1 MKRFAITGYGKAK
14 EVLVEIKADPR
25 PVDATHVRVELLAFA
40 INPYD
45 IALRQGAMRDFRTLK
60 FPYVLGNDGAGIV
73 TEVGSEVSHA
83 KVGDE
88 VIVHAVGGTYGEEVV
103 VPGKKVVKKPATMSW
118 DVAAGAVTPWLTAY
132 NLVTHLLGDKIGE
145 TVMVQGASGAVG
157 SLLVQYLKKQG
168 KTVLASASK
177 RNEELV
183 RSLGVDRFVAYD
195 ETDAGKAFADQADT
209 VIDATKGGSA
219 GKAGMQI
226 MRTDGTFVTLND
238 LPSEQKKVGNYLSF
252 GPSKT
257 YSDLEALTAFTK
269 MANQLQLKIAEV
281 LPFTLASV
289 ISAHEKL
296 EGHPMAGK
304 IIIKKVDYDGSTKV
318 AIS

>member
-1 MKRFAITGYGKAK
+1 MKRFAIKDYGAAK
-14 EVLVEIKADPR
+14 DVLIEIEAEPR
-25 PVDATHVRVELLAFA
+25 PVDDTHVRVELKAFA

-73 TEVGSEVSHA
+73 TEVGSEITHV

-88 VIVHAVGGTYGEEVV
+88 VILHAVGGTYGEEVV
-103 VPGKKVVKKPATMSW
+103 VPGKKIVKKPASMTW
-118 DVAAGAVTPWLTAY
+118 EVAAGAVTPWLTAY

-157 SLLVQYLKKQG
+157 SLLVQYLNEQG

-183 RSLGVDRFVAYD
+183 RQLGADQFAAYD
-195 ETDAGKAFADQADT
+195 VEDAGSFFADQADT
-209 VIDATKGGSA
+209 VIDATKGGRA
-219 GKAGMQI
+219 GEAGMQI
-226 MRTDGTFVTLND
+226 MKAGGNFVALND
-238 LPSEQKKVGNYLSF
+238 LPSEQKKTGNYLSF
-252 GPSKT
+252 GPSKD
-257 YSDLEALTAFTK
+257 YSDFEALTALTGLADK
-269 MANQLQLKIAEV
+269 LQLTIAEV

-289 ISAHEKL
+289 IAGHGKL
-296 EGHPMAGK
+296 EGHPSAGK
-304 IIIKKVDYDGSTKV
+304 IIIKKVG
-318 AIS
+318 